1 MMRYFLLFSLMFSLE
16 FIIAGLLNHVE
27 LTIILRLISETCLL
41 TIAATPLI
49 NLLGYQLS
57 FNSLNSW
64 PIGKQTLFQKLL
76 ANIRLGGLIFV
87 INFTILLLLPFFN
100 LTGISQNLLKSLF
113 LATLSIPF
121 VSSIGAID
129 CLRTKKQTT
138 ILENWSLIFLNVHLL
153 IVILIIILHF
163 YLASGQKSSSAIINL
178 AGRERMLSQY
188 ITKEVMLLNKAM
200 KLQRDTLPH
209 LQKINN
215 NADIFEQ
222 SLKGLIDGDP
232 QIGLTSCKDPLSYQK
247 LNNALTAWSQFKK
260 LLPPWTSLPDENHI
274 NQMIQYGEEVLVSM
288 DQAVK
293 QLVFYYEDNARII
306 SLTQGLSIVVIFMI
320 GVLLTNSYTRM
331 LNEKILRAQALEQAN
346 LKLTKQD
353 ELKTRFINNISHEIR
368 TPLTVIFTVLKLL
381 KSGENAN
388 EQNLNMAI
396 EECNRLSRISEE
408 ILDYERI
415 RENALLI
422 NLSNL
427 SLNSVVED
435 VIQQNYKEAFIC
447 KISINKQFPEEEI
460 IVNTNKIA
468 LGKILN
474 CLLSNAIKFS
484 QADSTILMSI
494 EKNQQQT
501 KLFVIDHGCGI
512 SSDDIPNIF
521 EPFYQGGNQMT
532 NKPSGTGIG
541 LNIAK
546 KLADK
551 MNIDLHIES
560 RENEG
565 TKAILVFS
573 KERPGNRNSK
583 SR

>member
-16 FIIAGLLNHVE
+16 FIIVGLLNHVE
-27 LTIILRLISETCLL
+27 LTIILRLISETGLL

-49 NLLGYQLS
+49 KLLGYQRS

-64 PIGKQTLFQKLL
+64 SIGKQTLFQKLL

-113 LATLSIPF
+113 LATLSMPF
-121 VSSIGAID
+121 VSSIGVID

-138 ILENWSLIFLNVHLL
+138 ILENWPLIFLNVHLL

-163 YLASGQKSSSAIINL
+163 YLTSSQKSSSAIINL

-188 ITKEVMLLNKAM
+188 ITKEVMLFNKAM

-232 QIGLTSCKDPLSYQK
+232 QIGLTACKDPLSYQK

-293 QLVFYYEDNARII
+293 QLVFYYEDNARFI
-306 SLTQGLSIVVIFMI
+306 SFTQGLSIVVIFMI

-331 LNEKILRAQALEQAN
+331 LNEKILRTQALEQAN

-368 TPLTVIFTVLKLL
+368 TPLTVIFSVLKLL
-381 KSGENAN
+381 KSGDNAN

-422 NLSNL
+422 KLSNL

-435 VIQQNYKEAFIC
+435 VMQQNYKEAFIC

-501 KLFVIDHGCGI
+501 KLFIIDHGCGI

-521 EPFYQGGNQMT
+521 DPFYQGGNQMT

-565 TKAILVFS
+565 TKAILVFR
-573 KERPGNRNSK
+573 KERLGNSD
-583 SR
+583 